1 MEKDIGEI
9 GLTESTT
16 IKVRIDEYDGKPGLT
31 IRKFITTEKYTGFT
45 KQGVRIPVEKWSEFK
60 ALVDQADLDLKNK

>member
-9 GLTESTT
+9 ELTESTS

-31 IRKFITTEKYTGFT
+31 IRKFITSERYTGFT
-45 KQGVRIPVEKWSEFK
+45 KQGVRVPAEKWKDFK
-60 ALVDQADLDLKNK
+60 KLIDQADSELE